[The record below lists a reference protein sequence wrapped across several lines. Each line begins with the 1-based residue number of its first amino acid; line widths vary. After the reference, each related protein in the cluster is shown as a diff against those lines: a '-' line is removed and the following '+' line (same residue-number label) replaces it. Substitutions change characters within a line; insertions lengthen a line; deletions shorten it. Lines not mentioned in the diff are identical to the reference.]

1 MEIEEEQS
9 DESDSFD
16 LSDSE
21 NESQNESQGGK
32 FVLLKNAH
40 TDDTITIEKP
50 KKKKKKRKK
59 NKNRKGD
66 NKASEILADKLDTQ
80 AYQSSAWFPLGVSEE
95 IIRSLLE
102 QNFKT
107 PTQIQLETIPAA
119 IVAKRDILGAAET
132 GSGKTLAFGIPVLN
146 GIMEIKRRQQPID
159 NIDIIATKPNNR
171 NGRDLTPPPEELE
184 FYPPMDSDEENEM
197 DELSESNGSIQ
208 NDDDD
213 QEDTGA
219 PLYALVLTPTRELAV
234 QIHNHLTTAAKYT
247 GKPIFYFIMSF
258 YFTF

>member
-1 MEIEEEQS
+1 M
-9 DESDSFD
+9 
-16 LSDSE
+16 
-21 NESQNESQGGK
+21 
-32 FVLLKNAH
+32 KNAL
-40 TDDTITIEKP
+40 TEDSTTIEKP

-59 NKNRKGD
+59 NKIQKGD
-66 NKASEILADKLDTQ
+66 KKAPEILADKLDTL
-80 AYQSSAWFPLGVSEE
+80 AYQSSAWFPLGVPEE

-159 NIDIIATKPNNR
+159 VISANTVATKQNNP

-197 DELSESNGSIQ
+197 EEINEANGPIQ

-213 QEDTGA
+213 EEEDTGT

-247 GKPIFYFIMSF
+247 GKLIYYFVMHSYAMF
-258 YFTF
+258 